1 MRAKEKPFSKIKRL
15 FIPDLQG
22 WLSKHKSMDSIHCTN
37 ELSDTNFIIISV
49 EAEKA
54 CDKIQQFFLVRALKT
69 LEMQGTYLVVIKEV
83 NNTPVAS
90 IC

>member
-1 MRAKEKPFSKIKRL
+1 MRAKKILFSKIKRL

-22 WLSKHKSMDSIHCTN
+22 WLSKHKSIDSIHCIN
-37 ELSDTNFIIISV
+37 ELSDTNFIFISV

-54 CDKIQQFFLVRALKT
+54 CDKIQQFFMGRALKT
-69 LEMQGTYLVVIKEV
+69 LEMQGTYLIVIKEV